1 MESIG
6 SLKEKT
12 GKTSNAIFPTNLA
25 LRTQDISS
33 FYSERVALQET
44 KCIFTFKTYH
54 WAKNRRAKKRVLEIT
69 WRFYLFVIF
78 LTHGIFMY
86 IIYNSVNIV
95 TARGLG
101 SRESAGSFH

>member
-54 WAKNRRAKKRVLEIT
+54 WAKNRRAKKRVLVIA
-69 WRFYLFVIF
+69 WRVLFVCDF
-78 LTHGIFMY
+78 PNTGNFHV
-86 IIYNSVNIV
+86 YNSVNMV
-95 TARGLG
+95 TARVLG